1 MLWLKHCDQKQ
12 QEESVCLAYTST
24 SHSLTRG
31 SKGRGSRQEL
41 EQRTSLSVP
50 PGLLSLLSDTAQD
63 PIQGCVPPNP
73 HELGLHSSHCLRK
86 CWTDLPFLWRQFLN
100 WRCFLKW
107 YQLVSLRHKPNRV
120 GNFNCFWRKINLIMC
135 LLCLFSPFKYFW
147 GLSFEDPL
155 LVIVS
160 FFFGTNT
167 QV

>member
-1 MLWLKHCDQKQ
+1 MTKSNRKKVFVWLTLPHHIPSP
-12 QEESVCLAYTST
+12 EGVRAEAPGRSWS
-24 SHSLTRG
+24 RG
-31 SKGRGSRQEL
+31 L
-41 EQRTSLSVP
+41 HWLP

-86 CWTDLPFLWRQFLN
+86 CWTDLPFLWRQFLD

-135 LLCLFSPFKYFW
+135 LLCLFSPFQYFW

-160 FFFGTNT
+160 FFFFGTNT